1 MPSRVV
7 ECRGVE
13 STASQSVSS
22 SSSTSRLCPCSRWA
36 QLVACRPQPAP
47 PPAASR
53 LALINDC
60 KVQNVTSPT
69 EVGRKTRHLGSKH
82 DHTLVATV
90 LIRKIATRRVYASR
104 GYSSG
109 PLHSSD
115 KSLSKNLITIHKRAH
130 SRTHTVRQNTTM
142 PPCPCHVTF
151 PTSLIA
157 RARLARRG
165 RHLRDL
171 QRSPELRLWRRCAR
185 SSSCSRAPIA
195 ALRENLLELSKA

>member
-115 KSLSKNLITIHKRAH
+115 KSLQKPHHNTQTHSLSHSHRSPKHHHAPMPMPCYVPNLSNC
-130 SRTHTVRQNTTM
+130 SRS
-142 PPCPCHVTF
+142 PCSPR
-151 PTSLIA
+151 PTSSRPSA
-157 RARLARRG
+157 QPRASPLEA
-165 RHLRDL
+165 LRQEL
-171 QRSPELRLWRRCAR
+171 QLLQGSDRCASR
-185 SSSCSRAPIA
+185 ESS
-195 ALRENLLELSKA
+195 